1 MKLVLLSG
9 GSGTRLWPLSNRTR
23 SKQFLKVLKGPDGK
37 TESMVERVWRQ
48 LGEAGLQDSAWLVA
62 GGEQVDLLRSQLG
75 KHVPIIVEPERRDT
89 FPAVALAV
97 SYLHSVENAGPDET
111 VVVLPVD
118 PYVET
123 DFFRRIAD
131 MEDVLDRTGADLALI
146 GTRPDH
152 PSEKFGYIVP
162 AEGEAWL
169 GAGVAGSVTGGA
181 GLLGDGEHDAA
192 GGGARLTGNA
202 GSIGIPG
209 NGNSGCPGSSGNRA
223 ASGLPGDARA
233 TGTARHAPFRVAHF
247 REKPGRAEAERL
259 IRRGALWNC
268 GVFVFR
274 LGYVLNLL
282 RDNGLPLKYEALDKR
297 YSRLAKM
304 SFDHAVVEKAQNI
317 VAVVHDGPWKDLG
330 TWSSLT
336 EELSDERIGKGVLAE
351 NSEGTHL
358 INELDIP
365 VAVLGI
371 RNAVVAA
378 GPDGVI
384 VAAKPLSHKIKEI
397 GDWFEHRP
405 MLEEYHWGESRV
417 VERLQDGDG
426 GETIVRRVRV
436 KDGEHI
442 GYHVH
447 LHRREMWVIVAGDGE
462 AVIGGR
468 LKKVAAGD
476 VLPIPQSVPHGIR
489 GHRGL
494 VFLEIQK
501 GAEVAAGDV
510 LSVCDDWQ
518 EIRRI
523 GS

>member
-48 LGEAGLQDSAWLVA
+48 LGEAGLRDSAWLVA
-62 GGEQVDLLRSQLG
+62 GGEQVDMLRSQLG
-75 KHVPIIVEPERRDT
+75 KHVPIIAEPERRDT
-89 FPAVALAV
+89 FPAVAIAA
-97 SYLHSVENAGPDET
+97 SYLHSAENAGPDET
-111 VVVLPVD
+111 VAVLPVD

-131 MEDVLDRTGADLALI
+131 MEAVLDRTGADLALI
-146 GTRPDH
+146 GTKPDH

-162 AEGEAWL
+162 AEGEAL
-169 GAGVAGSVTGGA
+169 PGTGAAGSAAVGAGGTGG
-181 GLLGDGEHDAA
+181 
-192 GGGARLTGNA
+192 
-202 GSIGIPG
+202 P
-209 NGNSGCPGSSGNRA
+209 
-223 ASGLPGDARA
+223 
-233 TGTARHAPFRVAHF
+233 APFRVAHF
-247 REKPGRAEAERL
+247 REKPDRAEAERL

-282 RDNGLPLKYEALDKR
+282 RDNGLPLQYEALAKR
-297 YSRLAKM
+297 YSRLVKK

-317 VAVVHDGPWKDLG
+317 VAVVHEGPWKDLG

-371 RNAVVAA
+371 QNAVVAA

-405 MLEEYHWGESRV
+405 MLEEYHWGESRI
-417 VERLQDGDG
+417 VERLRDGDG
-426 GETIVRRVRV
+426 SETIVRRVRV

-442 GYHVH
+442 GYHAH
-447 LHRREMWVIVAGDGE
+447 LHRREMWVILAGEGE
-462 AVIGGR
+462 VVIGGR
-468 LKKVAAGD
+468 LKKIAAGD
-476 VLPIPQSVPHGIR
+476 VMHIPQSVPHGIR

-501 GAEVAAGDV
+501 GAEIAAGDV